1 VNIPATVRRGAAA
14 GTATADASTPATAD
28 AAGPA
33 VAGASG
39 PARADAAGAAVA
51 GAAVAGAS
59 GPAAAEPAEFRRRLL
74 DGMAEAIAE
83 RGFRESTV
91 ADVVRHARTSR
102 RTFYE
107 HFASKQACF
116 AALLQDAN
124 AELVRQIAAA
134 VDRRAPWKVQIR
146 QAIEAWI
153 DGAQSAPALTLSW
166 IREVPALGA
175 GSRQLQRAELE
186 AFIVLVQTLTDT
198 AELRAAGIR
207 PAPRQFAIILLGGL
221 RELVASTVEDGG
233 SISDIT
239 EVAVEATIAMLGP
252 RT

>member
-33 VAGASG
+33 VADASG
-39 PARADAAGAAVA
+39 PARADAAGPAVA
-51 GAAVAGAS
+51 DAS

-134 VDRRAPWKVQIR
+134 VDPRAPWKVQIR

-221 RELVASTVEDGG
+221 RELIASTVEDGG
-233 SISDIT
+233 SIGDIT

>member
-1 VNIPATVRRGAAA
+1 VNIPATVRPGATAGAAA
-14 GTATADASTPATAD
+14 TGAATAD
-28 AAGPA
+28 
-33 VAGASG
+33 
-39 PARADAAGAAVA
+39 
-51 GAAVAGAS
+51 AS

-91 ADVVRHARTSR
+91 ADVVRYARTSR

-116 AALLQDAN
+116 AALLQEAN

-134 VDRRAPWKVQIR
+134 VDPRAPWKVQIR

-175 GSRQLQRAELE
+175 DSRQLQRAELE

-198 AELRAAGIR
+198 AELRAAGIE

-221 RELVASTVEDGG
+221 RELIASTVEDGG
-233 SISDIT
+233 SIGDIT